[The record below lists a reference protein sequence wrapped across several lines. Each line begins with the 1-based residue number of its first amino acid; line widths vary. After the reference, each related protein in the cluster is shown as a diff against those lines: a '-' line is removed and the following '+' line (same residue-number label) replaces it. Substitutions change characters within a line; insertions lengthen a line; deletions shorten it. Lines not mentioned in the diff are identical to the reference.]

1 MKKHTKRHK
10 LPHALDVALGAR
22 IKQVRK
28 AQVPR
33 VSQPW
38 VALECGISFQQ
49 LQKYESGAS
58 RISFSRLCEI
68 AMALDISVADLIA
81 PLFTQEERPSKP

>member
-1 MKKHTKRHK
+1 MKKHTKRHN

-22 IKQVRK
+22 IKAVRL

-33 VSQPW
+33 VSQQW

-49 LQKYESGAS
+49 LQKYESGTD
-58 RISFSRLCEI
+58 RISFSRLC
-68 AMALDISVADLIA
+68 ALATALDISVPDLIA
-81 PLFTQEERPSKP
+81 PLFTQAARPSKP